1 MSWRTFRRKGS
12 QSDFAFP
19 TITIHGDGTRFR
31 ATLRP
36 GHILAIDLRTP
47 VGAARGSV
55 ASG

>member
-12 QSDFAFP
+12 QSDFALP